1 MGSEKLRT
9 VALLGNPNSGKSSL
23 FNQLTGLNQ
32 KVGNFPGVTVEKKTG
47 ICKLSTGEKL
57 NIVDLPGSYS
67 LYPRSLDEQVV
78 FETLVDKNNPEY
90 PDLAIVIIDASN
102 IKRNLLLF
110 TQVADLGIPT
120 ILVLNMLD
128 VATNLGQRVSPT
140 QIAKFF
146 TIPTISLNART
157 GQGVE
162 LLKETIADK
171 DIKKAEPI
179 FSSSD
184 FENGIEAEIMDRLD
198 ISNDFEAHILLILNE
213 EFPGLTEGDK
223 KYIKDLIRKKK
234 FNPELSQSKEI
245 LKRYEIIDRVIKESV
260 VYNLQKSRNLTERLD
275 KFFTH
280 RFYGYAIFLLILFLI
295 FQAVFAWAKAPMDFI
310 DFSFSEMS
318 IYLKGIL
325 PEGVFTNLITE
336 GVIPGIGGVVIFI
349 PQIAILFAF
358 ISILEETG
366 YMSRVVFLMDK
377 IMRKFGLNG
386 KSVVPLISGVA
397 CAIPAIMATRTIGNW
412 KERLTTIFVTPLMS
426 CSARL
431 PVYTILIALVVPED
445 YLLGFL
451 NLQALALMALYVLGF
466 VMSILSAIIINL
478 FIEVKEK
485 GYFMMELPLYK
496 FPRWK
501 NVGITIYEKSSAFA
515 VEAGRI
521 ILAISIILWVAA
533 TYGPG
538 DKIKNAEQYVSE
550 LAKGKTLN
558 EQEFD
563 ARVDAFKLEN
573 SYAGLFGKTLEPA
586 IKPLGYD
593 WKIGIAL
600 VTSFAAREVFV
611 GTMATIY
618 SIGSEEE
625 STIKS
630 RMAAEINPDTGGP
643 MYTRAVAFSLMVFYA
658 FAMQCMST
666 LAVVKKE
673 TNSWKWPAVQL
684 VYMTGLAYIS
694 SLIVYNIFS

>member
-1 MGSEKLRT
+1 MERIRN

-47 ICKLSTGEKL
+47 ICSLNNGEKL
-57 NIVDLPGSYS
+57 KIVDLPGSYS
-67 LYPRSLDEQVV
+67 LYPRSLDEYVV
-78 FETLVDKNNPEY
+78 FNTLLDKNNPEH

-110 TQVADLGIPT
+110 TQVTDLGIPT

-128 VATNLGQRVSPT
+128 VATNRGQRVSPT
-140 QIAKFF
+140 QIGKSFS
-146 TIPTISLNART
+146 TSTISLNART

-162 LLKETIADK
+162 LLK
-171 DIKKAEPI
+171 KAISKNIISRPTPI
-179 FSSSD
+179 FNSSD
-184 FENGIEAEIMDRLD
+184 FENGIEEEIKKNFS
-198 ISNDFEAHILLILNE
+198 IEKDFIARILLIQYEN
-213 EFPGLTEGDK
+213 FPGISDEERKL
-223 KYIKDLIRKKK
+223 IKDLIRKKK

-245 LKRYEIIDRVIKESV
+245 LKRYEIIDKVIHEAV
-260 VYNLQKSRNLTERLD
+260 VYNLQKNRNLTEKLD
-275 KFFTH
+275 KIFTH
-280 RFYGYAIFLLILFLI
+280 RIFGYVIFLGILFLM
-295 FQAVFAWAKAPMDFI
+295 FQAVFAWAQAPMEFI
-310 DFSFSEMS
+310 DYSFSEISVFLKS
-318 IYLKGIL
+318 ILSA
-325 PEGVFTNLITE
+325 GVLTNLITE
-336 GVIPGIGGVVIFI
+336 GVIPGIGGVIIFI

-358 ISILEETG
+358 ISVLEETG
-366 YMSRVVFLMDK
+366 YMSRVVFLTDK
-377 IMRKFGLNG
+377 IMRRFGLNG
-386 KSVVPLISGVA
+386 KSIVPLISGVA
-397 CAIPAIMATRTIGNW
+397 CAIPAILATRTIGNW
-412 KERLTTIFVTPLMS
+412 KERLITIFVTPLMS

-451 NLQALALMALYVLGF
+451 NIQALALMGLYILGF
-466 VMSILSAIIINL
+466 VMSIISASIVNL
-478 FIEVKEK
+478 VVKAKEK
-485 GYFMMELPLYK
+485 GYFIMELPLYK
-496 FPRWK
+496 LPRWK
-501 NVGITIYEKSSAFA
+501 NVGITIYEKSSTFA
-515 VEAGRI
+515 LEAGKI

-533 TYGPG
+533 SYGPG
-538 DKIKNAEQYVSE
+538 DKVENAESYVSASLKDGNIDE
-550 LAKGKTLN
+550 KDFEAK
-558 EQEFD
+558 
-563 ARVDAFKLEN
+563 VDAFKLEN
-573 SYAGLFGKTLEPA
+573 SFAGIFGKALEPA

-630 RMAAEINPDTGGP
+630 RMAAEINPDTGQA
-643 MYTRAVAFSLMVFYA
+643 MYTPAVAFSLLVFYA

-673 TNSWKWPAVQL
+673 TNSWKWPILQL
-684 VYMTGLAYIS
+684 FYMTGLAYLC